1 MANELTLINET
12 DIKAVGETLKKIK
25 MMQATIKNVLVNT
38 VDYGKI
44 QGCGDKPTLLKP
56 GADKILTTFGL
67 APSYEI
73 ITMQENYEGKGFFAF
88 TIRCQLEKNGIK
100 ISEGLGHANSKEKKW
115 AFEYVN
121 EKDLPK
127 GTDKELLKSKKITT
141 PNGTFYKY
149 ETEADAC
156 SKANTILKMAEK
168 RAKVDA
174 VLSFAN
180 LSEIFTQDF
189 DDLPP
194 EEVPTTEP
202 IVEKAKKQAEETA
215 EYTCAECGKG
225 ISEKVYKYS
234 TEKHGK
240 ALCFDCQN
248 SKL

>member
-1 MANELTLINET
+1 MANELSLISTT
-12 DIKAVGETLKKIK
+12 DIQAVSDTLKKIRVL
-25 MMQATIKNVLVNT
+25 QGTIKSILVNE

-56 GADKILTTFGL
+56 GADKIITTFGL
-67 APSYEI
+67 TPTYEI
-73 ITMQENYEGKGFFAF
+73 ITMKEDYEGNGFFTY
-88 TIRCQLEKNGIK
+88 TIKCNLSKNDIK
-100 ISEGLGHANSKEKKW
+100 ISEGLGQANSKEKKW
-115 AFEYVN
+115 AYEYVY

-141 PNGTFYKY
+141 QNGTYYKY
-149 ETEADAC
+149 EIQADAC

-189 DDLPP
+189 DDLP
-194 EEVPTTEP
+194 EEETPTTAP
-202 IVEKAKKQAEETA
+202 IVEKAKKQAEEVS
-215 EYTCAECGKG
+215 EYTCEECGKG
-225 ISEKVYKYS
+225 ITEKVYKYS
-234 TEKHGK
+234 TEKLGK
-240 ALCFDCQN
+240 ALCVDCQN

>member
-1 MANELTLINET
+1 MANELSLIGAT
-12 DIKAVGETLKKIK
+12 DIQAVSDTLKKIRVL
-25 MMQATIKNVLVNT
+25 QGTIKSILVNE

-56 GADKILTTFGL
+56 GADKIITAYGLT
-67 APSYEI
+67 PSYEI
-73 ITMQENYEGKGFFAF
+73 ITMKEDYEGNGFFTY
-88 TIRCQLEKNGIK
+88 TIKCNLMLNGIK
-100 ISEGLGHANSKEKKW
+100 ISEGLGQANSKEKKW
-115 AFEYVN
+115 AYEYVY

-141 PNGTFYKY
+141 DRGTFYKY
-149 ETEADAC
+149 EIQADAC

-194 EEVPTTEP
+194 EEIPTTEP
-202 IVEKAKKQAEETA
+202 IVEKAKAEAVTKT
-215 EYTCAECGKG
+215 EYYCAKCGKG
-225 ISEKVYKYS
+225 ISEKVYKFS
-234 TEKHGK
+234 TEKHGE
-240 ALCFDCQN
+240 ALCMDCQ
-248 SKL
+248 KGV